1 MAASRD
7 ITGVPPCESLKGA
20 YFSGKWQAVS
30 NAGKC
35 ESTHDFFTLRSPAFL
50 DATLNPWRGMPEHR
64 Q

>member
-7 ITGVPPCESLKGA
+7 IAGVPPSKSLKGA

-35 ESTHDFFTLRSPAFL
+35 ERTHDFFTSPSPTVL
-50 DATLNPWRGMPEHR
+50 DTALNP
-64 Q
+64 